1 MPEIA
6 TRYGR
11 LSVADTASDMIGRY
25 LLRYGE
31 WAQLEI
37 RFVASALRSPA
48 ARICDIGAFV
58 GTFGLG
64 LAQLRS
70 LSGLVLVEPNT
81 IVTPMLRAN
90 ARLARGIEP
99 IVVEAAI
106 GVPADANV
114 ASYDLG
120 NLGSFSYVLPVG
132 GGRVTAVSSAPSI
145 GLGQLRREHGP
156 FDLVKIDAKG
166 SETSILSGDTEGLRE
181 ADCSYWIACDETRD
195 SLEVCGLLL
204 GAGLRLQYFA
214 YPSFSPS
221 NFLKDP
227 EPIYPY
233 AYEAGLWAS
242 REAPAQLDPALAAEG
257 CVLVPITQVED
268 LRLALWRTPRFGMP
282 DWQGQPAPILVALAG
297 RALRGEDWET
307 FPAAAAPPLVSVAR
321 LRGRTAELEAALA
334 AQRVAFGEADM
345 ALAAERS
352 AKAALL
358 AELEVA
364 REVEERATRIHAA
377 AEILVAD
384 AQERALRSE
393 DLQRAAESRVVL
405 LDAKVRSA
413 EARANSAEARL
424 DLTEARATS
433 AEARL
438 EIAEATVAAIA
449 NSTTWRVTGALRT
462 RLAARPRLARFLKA
476 VLRPFWRLA
485 RGTQRH
491 ESTGSASR

>member
-11 LSVADTASDMIGRY
+11 LSVADTASDMIGRC

-37 RFVASALRSPA
+37 RFVASAIRSPA

-70 LSGLVLVEPNT
+70 LSGLVFVEPNA
-81 IVTPMLRAN
+81 IVTPMLRTN

-106 GVPADANV
+106 GVPADTHA
-114 ASYDLG
+114 ASYEPG
-120 NLGSFSYVLPVG
+120 NLGSFSFALPAG
-132 GGRVTAVSSAPSI
+132 GGRVAAVCTVPSI

-156 FDLVKIDAKG
+156 FDLVKIDAEG
-166 SETSILSGDTEGLRE
+166 SATSILAGDADGLRQG
-181 ADCSYWIACDETRD
+181 DCCYWIACDETSD

-242 REAPAQLDPALAAEG
+242 REASAQLDSALADEG
-257 CVLVPITQVED
+257 CLLVPITRVED
-268 LRLALWRTPRFGMP
+268 LRLALWRTPRFGLP
-282 DWQGQPAPILVALAG
+282 EWQGQPAPVLAALAG

-307 FPAAAAPPLVSVAR
+307 FPAAEAPPPLISVAR
-321 LRGRTAELEAALA
+321 LRGQIAEAETALTAERLAFSTRLAEA
-334 AQRVAFGEADM
+334 VA
-345 ALAAERS
+345 ALAAERE

-358 AELEVA
+358 VELEA
-364 REVEERATRIHAA
+364 AHEAEERARQIHAA

-384 AQERALRSE
+384 AQERALCSE
-393 DLQRAAESRVVL
+393 DLQRAAEARASL
-405 LDAKVRSA
+405 A
-413 EARANSAEARL
+413 EA
-424 DLTEARATS
+424 
-433 AEARL
+433 
-438 EIAEATVAAIA
+438 IVAAVV

-462 RLAARPRLARFLKA
+462 WLAARPRLARSLKA
-476 VLRPFWRLA
+476 ALRPVNRRL
-485 RGTQRH
+485 RMTRD
-491 ESTGSASR
+491 

>member
-11 LSVADTASDMIGRY
+11 LSVPDTASDMIGRF

-37 RFVASALRSPA
+37 RFVASAICSPA

-70 LSGLVLVEPNT
+70 LSGLVFVEPNA

-114 ASYDLG
+114 ASYDPG
-120 NLGSFSYVLPVG
+120 NLGSFSFALPAG
-132 GGRVTAVSSAPSI
+132 GGRVTAVSSVPSI

-156 FDLVKIDAKG
+156 FDLVKIDAEG
-166 SETSILSGDTEGLRE
+166 LETSILAGDTEGLSE
-181 ADCSYWIACDETRD
+181 EDCSYWIACDETPD
-195 SLEVCGLLL
+195 SLEVCRLLL

-221 NFLKDP
+221 NFLRDP

-242 REAPAQLDPALAAEG
+242 REAPAQLDPALADEG
-257 CVLVPITQVED
+257 CLLVPITQVED
-268 LRLALWRTPRFGMP
+268 LRLALWRTPRFGLP
-282 DWQGQPAPILVALAG
+282 EWQGQPAPVLAALAG

-307 FPAAAAPPLVSVAR
+307 FPAAEAPPLNSVAR
-321 LRGRTAELEAALA
+321 LRGRIAEVEAALA
-334 AQRVAFGEADM
+334 AERVAFSTRVAEAD
-345 ALAAERS
+345 AAIAAERS
-352 AKAALL
+352 AKAALQ
-358 AELEVA
+358 AELEAA

-393 DLQRAAESRVVL
+393 DLQRAAESRAVL
-405 LDAKVRSA
+405 LNAEARSA
-413 EARANSAEARL
+413 EAQANSAEAR
-424 DLTEARATS
+424 AIS

-485 RGTQRH
+485 RGTRRH